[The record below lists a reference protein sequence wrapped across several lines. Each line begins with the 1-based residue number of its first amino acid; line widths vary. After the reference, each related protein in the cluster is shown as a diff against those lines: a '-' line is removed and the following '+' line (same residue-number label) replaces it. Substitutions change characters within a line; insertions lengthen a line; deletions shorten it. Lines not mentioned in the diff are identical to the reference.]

1 MATSNNHKD
10 IVSSF
15 VKGLNVIRAFD
26 KENIK
31 MTLSDVS
38 KKVDITRSNA
48 RRLLLTLETLGYI
61 KQNNNYFSL
70 TPKILELGYSYFAS
84 LPWTDL
90 AYANMKKVVK
100 QCNLSCSIS
109 ILDDSNIIC
118 IMRIQ
123 SKGILNEGIHVG
135 TKLPSAYTSTGRIF
149 MSHMDDKELKKYIK
163 TLPLKQYTKKSII
176 EPSKL
181 YESIIN
187 SKINSYQLIEEE
199 LEDGLLSMAVPIY
212 DHTNKLIAA
221 MNIGSHGSYK
231 NISYLKETVLP
242 ILLKAGRDTTDAI
255 CLLKF

>member
-1 MATSNNHKD
+1 MATSNNKD

-15 VKGLNVIRAFD
+15 VKGLSVISAFD

-38 KKVDITRSNA
+38 KKVNITRSNA

-90 AYANMKKVVK
+90 AYANMKNVVK

-109 ILDDSNIIC
+109 ILDKSDIIC

-181 YESIIN
+181 YDKITT
-187 SKINSYQLIEEE
+187 SKTNSYQLIEEE

-221 MNIGSHGSYK
+221 MNIGSHRSNK
-231 NISYLKETVLP
+231 SISYLKETVLP